1 MRGVGSVLF
10 ASLLTLFL
18 QEMTS
23 SAVAADLRIYET
35 YHLHV
40 TNDKMYIE
48 PLDADVNEVLVID
61 RVTQETS
68 FQIPGILPAPG
79 AAEVGTRPTQLMH

>member
-1 MRGVGSVLF
+1 
-10 ASLLTLFL
+10 
-18 QEMTS
+18 MTS
-23 SAVAADLRIYET
+23 TTIAADLRIYET

-79 AAEVGTRPTQLMH
+79 AAEVLCGFLFSRISADFLALVPDSF